1 LDLTIAV
8 VSRVHSVRLAGL
20 VLPIVEKLL
29 NVVEGRLSR
38 LVRTRG
44 RGLAERLSRVAQ
56 GWGNES
62 AVFWGGDL
70 GFMEYLVVASVDAS
84 VGF

>member
-1 LDLTIAV
+1 
-8 VSRVHSVRLAGL
+8 
-20 VLPIVEKLL
+20 
-29 NVVEGRLSR
+29 

-70 GFMEYLVVASVDAS
+70 GFMEYLVVASVNAS